1 MNTNE
6 AQTLALRLMDLQQRF
21 ESYVILHEEE
31 LREIKS
37 TLSEMRRDIL
47 HLSQSPEVQDH
58 TQDRATKTPLS
69 EDEQNTEAEDI
80 SALLTL

>member
-6 AQTLALRLMDLQQRF
+6 AQALALRLVDLQQRF
-21 ESYVILHEEE
+21 ESYVALHEEE
-31 LREIKS
+31 LREIKA

-47 HLSQSPEVQDH
+47 HLSQAPEQQSRVQDGSG
-58 TQDRATKTPLS
+58 RASMDGDDQT
-69 EDEQNTEAEDI
+69 TEAEET